1 MLFEGE
7 MVFDDFADLAI
18 LKALQYY
25 DSAGE
30 SVSEAATERFG
41 TFRFCIV
48 FAI

>member
-18 LKALQYY
+18 LKALQN
-25 DSAGE
+25 SNSGNE
-30 SVSEAATERFG
+30 SVSKAATEWFC